1 MKIDNIIDI
10 DKLIDTPEGLLKTK
24 LAMLTDFE
32 IYLRI
37 MYSIMKAEKPIIKN
51 YHYTIIKKLEER
63 AFGEVETNLCLNLAP
78 GAGKSVLVSF
88 FITWCFARDINL
100 TFMYVSSADDLIT
113 QLSGDTKR
121 IIDNEYWKKIFY
133 YKIKRDHRAKDNY
146 SFEGAVLR
154 TGLIGK
160 TMNSLITGLDAG
172 STIKKSFT
180 GALILD
186 DPFDA
191 GNIRSIVKT
200 EECIRIF
207 QEKLSTR
214 KRGKTITI
222 LINQRLFVND
232 LTAWIEENEKE
243 QWEIV
248 AIPALDE
255 NDNVIG
261 LINDYER
268 DKVIRI
274 RNTNPALFYAQYQ
287 QTPIKNGGA
296 MFKLDWFCF
305 TDDIPARFDY
315 RFITAD
321 IAYKEKQQN
330 DFSVFAYWGVI
341 NIEGRNRLYLLDMV
355 RRHINAVDIERW
367 IEPWIKQKL
376 NYGFRDVWIEDKG
389 HGIYLNQSFR
399 NKGYHIPTEER
410 IKETLPRHT
419 DKVERANNI
428 LSCIDGIWQNIYINN
443 RIDCLPEFKKELL
456 EFPNSK
462 NDDTIDTFIDAVK
475 IALFEEDIVQK
486 YKRLYG

>member
-1 MKIDNIIDI
+1 MKIDNILDI
-10 DKLIDTPEGLLKTK
+10 DKLIETPEGLLKTK
-24 LAMLTDFE
+24 LAMLSDFE

-37 MYSIMKAEKPIIKN
+37 IYLIVKAEKPIIRD
-51 YHYTIIKKLEER
+51 YHYKMIEKLEQR
-63 AFGEVETNLCLNLAP
+63 VFGEVNTNLCFNLPP
-78 GAGKSVLVSF
+78 GAGKSVLVGF
-88 FITWCFARDINL
+88 FISWCFARDINL

-113 QLSGDTKR
+113 QLSGDTKQ
-121 IIDNEYWKKIFY
+121 IIENEYWKKLFY
-133 YKIKRDHRAKDNY
+133 HKIKRDHRAKDNY

-191 GNIRSIVKT
+191 GNIRSVVKT

-222 LINQRLFVND
+222 LINQRLFIND

-243 QWEIV
+243 QWEFV

-255 NDNVIG
+255 NDNVVG

-274 RNTNPALFYAQYQ
+274 RNTNPALFFAQYQ
-287 QTPIKNGGA
+287 QTPIKDGGA
-296 MFKLDWFCF
+296 LFKLDWFCF

-315 RFITAD
+315 RFITGD

-355 RRHINAVDIERW
+355 RRQINAVDIESW
-367 IEPWIKQKL
+367 IDPWIKQKIT
-376 NYGFRDVWIEDKG
+376 YGFRDTWIEDKG
-389 HGIYLNQSFR
+389 HGIYLNQTFR
-399 NKGYHIPTEER
+399 KKGYHIPTEDK

-428 LSCIDGIWQNIYINN
+428 LSCIDGVWQNIYINN
-443 RIDCLPEFKKELL
+443 RIDCIAEFKKELL